1 MRRFR
6 FHIGTLVI
14 LVLLFAVSFAALRDS
29 SEIWDGITFTL
40 TVGLLLTSILLAIH
54 RTERKR
60 AFWLGFALFG
70 VTFLG
75 LSLIPSI
82 ESRLLTTKGLAYLH
96 SKMPRSNPNGVGFAD
111 FDNDG
116 DIDIFVTNYS
126 QANALYVNKGNG
138 TFQDVTTTVGL
149 NSVGNQGTTADMIFV
164 NTPSGMWLVGS
175 TENFIHIG
183 LSLCALIVAFLGG
196 QLSRRLYNKDRQL
209 GSGSANRLASN
220 SDVSRS

>member
-96 SKMPRSNPNGVGFAD
+96 SKIPRSIANGMGLISAD
-111 FDNDG
+111 FDMVSCADW
-116 DIDIFVTNYS
+116 
-126 QANALYVNKGNG
+126 ALS
-138 TFQDVTTTVGL
+138 TTHHSSG
-149 NSVGNQGTTADMIFV
+149 
-164 NTPSGMWLVGS
+164 TPSWAGS
-175 TENFIHIG
+175 MRS
-183 LSLCALIVAFLGG
+183 SLAMA
-196 QLSRRLYNKDRQL
+196 
-209 GSGSANRLASN
+209 
-220 SDVSRS
+220 